1 MNEWKKWI
9 TFAGRD
15 DFYSAAITI
24 GKIHS
29 ASFCINIITIISNN
43 NITWHS
49 NCFKRRSQ
57 SFDILTR
64 VEEAKPTHIPRLPC
78 FVQSMPSI
86 QLGIGPSKQLVEVDK
101 KRKVSKE
108 KRKSFEGFNFCVEVL
123 EVGLQRHVLL
133 PIGFRQKNIL

>member
-1 MNEWKKWI
+1 MSEFLLQGGMNFI
-9 TFAGRD
+9 QQQ
-15 DFYSAAITI
+15 SQL
-24 GKIHS
+24 GKFIPP
-29 ASFCINIITIISNN
+29 ASLCINIITIISNN

-101 KRKVSKE
+101 KRK
-108 KRKSFEGFNFCVEVL
+108 SFEGFNFCVEVL
-123 EVGLQRHVLL
+123 EF
-133 PIGFRQKNIL
+133 GFTKTRALTRRF